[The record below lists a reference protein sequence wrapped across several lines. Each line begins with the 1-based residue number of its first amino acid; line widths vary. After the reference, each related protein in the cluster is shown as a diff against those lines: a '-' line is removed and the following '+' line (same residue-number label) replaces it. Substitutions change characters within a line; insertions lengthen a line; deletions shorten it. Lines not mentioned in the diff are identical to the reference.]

1 MGAEKLFL
9 EQEVQ
14 DKPGRFEPSIS
25 ATVLHRVFGHILQ
38 RSGERVLRGPDLS
51 PSRNWEY
58 RAQDLGCG
66 ISLGFGMQ
74 QSRSSWGSG
83 ETRRGDEH
91 QGWSGPCEIRGSWIK
106 HPANSAWGGLAVTA
120 FPSLG
125 VLLPDLNFSR

>member
-14 DKPGRFEPSIS
+14 DKPSRFEPSIS
-25 ATVLHRVFGHILQ
+25 ATVLHRVLGHILQ
-38 RSGERVLRGPDLS
+38 RSGERMLRGSDLS
-51 PSRNWEY
+51 PSMNWEY

-83 ETRRGDEH
+83 ETRRGDED
-91 QGWSGPCEIRGSWIK
+91 QERG
-106 HPANSAWGGLAVTA
+106 
-120 FPSLG
+120 
-125 VLLPDLNFSR
+125 